1 LDLVYSQ
8 VFRKQHFFFKKKV
21 EFKLKF
27 SGMSGCD
34 DHEHLRPVTVIT
46 AFASVL
52 RCNVLETP
60 TDTPVY
66 IFIDYRT
73 KKAL

>member
-1 LDLVYSQ
+1 
-8 VFRKQHFFFKKKV
+8 
-21 EFKLKF
+21 
-27 SGMSGCD
+27 MSGCG

-52 RCNVLETP
+52 RRNVLETP

-66 IFIDYRT
+66 IFINYRT
-73 KKAL
+73 KQAIYV